1 MARRSQMEIL
11 IDILKAVANGKRKP
25 THIMYKANL
34 SWTRLKKQLDFLT
47 KQELL
52 VNTVAEEGTIYKITP
67 KGKEVLEYFKKIE
80 GELYYKKRALPTE
93 VYIHYR

>member
-1 MARRSQMEIL
+1 MVRRSQMEIL
-11 IDILKAVANGKRKP
+11 IDILRAVADGKRKP

-34 SWTRLKKQLDFLT
+34 SWTRLKRQLDFLT

-52 VNTVAEEGTIYKITP
+52 VNKVTEEGTIYKITP

-93 VYIHYR
+93 VYIHYK